1 MDWVV
6 NGDKI
11 IVDHHFGS
19 YILSISHINLRY
31 SVCEYMLTL
40 HAQLLSISR
49 LSWRVSRPVRYYFH
63 PVKLPHPQRGHC

>member
-19 YILSISHINLRY
+19 YILSISNFDTRY
-31 SVCEYMLTL
+31 SVCEYILMP

-49 LSWRVSRPVRYYFH
+49 PSWRVSRPVRYYLH
-63 PVKLPHPQRGHC
+63 PSNSPSPQREHC